1 MKKFNMERI
10 FKRSQKNKESY
21 FGVELYAW
29 PLMFFTTHDDT
40 IEINILYE
48 SDDKR
53 QKLAEEMLAECNT
66 EHASLVRMWN
76 MAVLSFYGDSLI
88 NNPFKKDIKFA
99 IALLNKIHRREKE
112 LLGDSMH
119 KLYVYKQLYDFRT
132 YIYRHNIL
140 KEISWNLKFINDKTD
155 YPLHMI
161 FNAKCPEY
169 GLLSEF
175 PALDIEDGWHFSIGH
190 NKNWHELDNFYFPYD
205 GIFKLYAYDETGRK
219 DNDFFKHLCI
229 NNSVVGGWCILLFLE
244 GFFHVTVDRFMN
256 NKYYFCPYV
265 KTEEE
270 IMAMCKSGCTIDL
283 HRPDT
288 YLPYGDSTM
297 IDENQCRIDIVF
309 KRYLRQERMY
319 KRIHATIILENNR
332 LVGVAL
338 KIVNNSIN
346 TKH

>member
-1 MKKFNMERI
+1 
-10 FKRSQKNKESY
+10 
-21 FGVELYAW
+21 
-29 PLMFFTTHDDT
+29 
-40 IEINILYE
+40 
-48 SDDKR
+48 
-53 QKLAEEMLAECNT
+53 
-66 EHASLVRMWN
+66 
-76 MAVLSFYGDSLI
+76 
-88 NNPFKKDIKFA
+88 
-99 IALLNKIHRREKE
+99 
-112 LLGDSMH
+112 MH

-190 NKNWHELDNFYFPYD
+190 NQNWHELDNFYFPND

-270 IMAMCKSGCTIDL
+270 ITAMCKSGWQASGT
-283 HRPDT
+283 PDSGPNT
-288 YLPYGDSTM
+288 DRGDSPQG
-297 IDENQCRIDIVF
+297 ENAQDDATTDTAAEQGDSEGIPVWVWIVGAAV
-309 KRYLRQERMY
+309 LL
-319 KRIHATIILENNR
+319 IAG
-332 LVGVAL
+332 LVVAL
-338 KIVNNSIN
+338 RMGKSQD
-346 TKH
+346 

>member
-29 PLMFFTTHDDT
+29 PLMFFPTHDDT

-161 FNAKCPEY
+161 FNAKRPEY

-190 NKNWHELDNFYFPYD
+190 NQNWHELDNFYFPYD
-205 GIFKLYAYDETGRK
+205 GIFKLYP
-219 DNDFFKHLCI
+219 
-229 NNSVVGGWCILLFLE
+229 S
-244 GFFHVTVDRFMN
+244 
-256 NKYYFCPYV
+256 
-265 KTEEE
+265 
-270 IMAMCKSGCTIDL
+270 SG
-283 HRPDT
+283 
-288 YLPYGDSTM
+288 
-297 IDENQCRIDIVF
+297 
-309 KRYLRQERMY
+309 
-319 KRIHATIILENNR
+319 
-332 LVGVAL
+332 
-338 KIVNNSIN
+338 
-346 TKH
+346 

>member
-1 MKKFNMERI
+1 MERI

-21 FGVELYAW
+21 FGAELYAW
-29 PLMFFTTHDDT
+29 PLMFFITHDDT

-140 KEISWNLKFINDKTD
+140 KEISWNLKFINPKIRN
-155 YPLHMI
+155 YHP
-161 FNAKCPEY
+161 
-169 GLLSEF
+169 
-175 PALDIEDGWHFSIGH
+175 
-190 NKNWHELDNFYFPYD
+190 
-205 GIFKLYAYDETGRK
+205 
-219 DNDFFKHLCI
+219 
-229 NNSVVGGWCILLFLE
+229 
-244 GFFHVTVDRFMN
+244 
-256 NKYYFCPYV
+256 
-265 KTEEE
+265 
-270 IMAMCKSGCTIDL
+270 
-283 HRPDT
+283 
-288 YLPYGDSTM
+288 
-297 IDENQCRIDIVF
+297 
-309 KRYLRQERMY
+309 
-319 KRIHATIILENNR
+319 IHD
-332 LVGVAL
+332 
-338 KIVNNSIN
+338 
-346 TKH
+346 